1 MNTDTNTTRKSHVRG
16 AAAAVI
22 AAAREERGLHQAK
35 DVPSTYRVGREI
47 IGTDGSMSGYGVAY
61 PPKFAAAHMP
71 FATTTRQLKRGFV
84 ILTEAEAAEI
94 AVAYVAEDGRG
105 VQAANERLASTRKVY
120 GGYAEQYPD
129 RAEDYASTIAH
140 AEQHHAETIAKLAK
154 ARTRYGKLL
163 ATAQPATEEVTVT
176 QTEAPEAKPTP
187 EQESARLEALR
198 AEGPS
203 QADIDAAVTQLA
215 AELGGTTDEG
225 TRQRVAAA
233 AATTPGTTV
242 PVAQPLA
249 EGELAELIRT
259 KLATEEANTA
269 ALAAAAAAKVMADR
283 AWRQAI
289 VTAAAA
295 GLSHRTI
302 AAAAGCTHPTVAK
315 VLAEESAR

>member
-163 ATAQPATEEVTVT
+163 AKAQPATEEVTVPE

-198 AEGPS
+198 AEAEEATLAEV
-203 QADIDAAVTQLA
+203 QAAAPELA
-215 AELGGTTDEG
+215 QVAETAA
-225 TRQRVAAA
+225 QAAA
-233 AATTPGTTV
+233 AERAERQDAIGATL
-242 PVAQPLA
+242 VAV
-249 EGELAELIRT
+249 
-259 KLATEEANTA
+259 
-269 ALAAAAAAKVMADR
+269 AAAKVTADR

-289 VTAAAA
+289 VDAAAA
-295 GLSHRTI
+295 GLSHR
-302 AAAAGCTHPTVAK
+302 AVAVLAGCTHPTVAK
-315 VLAEESAR
+315 VLAEEAAR

>member
-105 VQAANERLASTRKVY
+105 VQAANEQLASTRKVY
-120 GGYAEQYPD
+120 GAYTEQYPD

-140 AEQHHAETIAKLAK
+140 AEHRHAATMLKLEQ
-154 ARTRYGKLL
+154 ARTRYGKIL
-163 ATAQPATEEVTVT
+163 AKAQPATEEVTVT

-198 AEGPS
+198 AEAEEATLAEVTAAAPELA
-203 QADIDAAVTQLA
+203 QVAETAAQDAAA
-215 AELGGTTDEG
+215 RMREAEQAVRDRLGES
-225 TRQRVAAA
+225 
-233 AATTPGTTV
+233 
-242 PVAQPLA
+242 
-249 EGELAELIRT
+249 
-259 KLATEEANTA
+259 
-269 ALAAAAAAKVMADR
+269 LAAAAAAKVVADR
-283 AWRQAI
+283 TWRETI
-289 VTAAAA
+289 VAAAKV
-295 GLSHRTI
+295 GMSHRAI
-302 AAAAGCTHPTVAK
+302 AELAGCTHPTVAK
-315 VLAEESAR
+315 VLAEEAAR